1 MPMGDWSDAD
11 IGSSHIV
18 STTTG
23 QVSFD
28 PAELAPQDRFE
39 AWRHA
44 VNTAFVPLDDS
55 TADPR
60 SFHGDLTGL
69 ALGSLSVAGVG
80 GDAVTVRRSR
90 QTIAAGD
97 PGVFKFALQ
106 VQGSSLTRQDG
117 REALLSPGDLVIYD
131 TRRPYDLV
139 FGGAYR
145 MFVVQIAVEHLG
157 LSAEQARAVVAQRIP
172 GSAGLGA
179 LTSSLLGSLD
189 DQLQKG
195 EMAPDPRAASAVLQ
209 LVQATLLS
217 RFRPAAEVPTRDVVY
232 LEAVRHIDDHLGDPD
247 LGVGAVARALHVS
260 VRYLQGVFAQ
270 EGTTISEWI
279 RQRRL
284 ERCRMELGDPSQA
297 HRSISAVA
305 ARWGYPEAS
314 SFSRAFKHE
323 YGVSPGTFRREVAGG

>member
-1 MPMGDWSDAD
+1 M
-11 IGSSHIV
+11 

-23 QVSFD
+23 QLCFD
-28 PAELAPQDRFE
+28 PGPLAPQDRFE

-44 VNTAFVPLDDS
+44 VSTAFVPLDAS
-55 TADPR
+55 TEDPR
-60 SFHGDLTGL
+60 QFHGTLTGL

-90 QTIAAGD
+90 QAIAAGD

-117 REALLSPGDLVIYD
+117 REAMLSPGDLVIYD

-139 FGGAYR
+139 FGEPYR

-179 LTSSLLGSLD
+179 LTSSLLSSLD
-189 DQLQKG
+189 EQLQKG

-217 RFRPAAEVPTRDVVY
+217 RFRPASEVPTRDVVY
-232 LEAVRHIDDHLGDPD
+232 LEGVRHIDDHLGDPD
-247 LGVGAVARALHVS
+247 LGVSSVARALHVS

-279 RQRRL
+279 RRRRL
-284 ERCRMELGDPSQA
+284 QRCRMELGDPSQA
-297 HRSISAVA
+297 HRSVSAVA

-323 YGVSPGTFRREVAGG
+323 YGISPGAFRREVAGG

>member
-1 MPMGDWSDAD
+1 MSA
-11 IGSSHIV
+11 
-18 STTTG
+18 TTG

-28 PAELAPQDRFE
+28 AAELAPRDRFE

-44 VNTAFVPLDDS
+44 VNAAFVPLDAHTES
-55 TADPR
+55 PAE
-60 SFHGDLTGL
+60 FHGALTGL
-69 ALGSLSVAGVG
+69 ALGSLTVAGVG

-106 VQGSSLTRQDG
+106 VHGSSLTRQDG
-117 REALLSPGDLVIYD
+117 REAMLAPGDLVIYD

-139 FGGAYR
+139 FGGPYR
-145 MFVVQIAVEHLG
+145 MFVVQIPVEQVG

-189 DQLQKG
+189 GQLQKG
-195 EMAPDPRAASAVLQ
+195 EISPDPRAASAVLQ

-217 RFRPAAEVPTRDVVY
+217 RFRPAGEVPTRDVVY
-232 LEAVRHIDDHLGDPD
+232 LEAVRHIDDHLGDPE
-247 LGVGAVARALHVS
+247 LGVDAVARALHVS
-260 VRYLQGVFAQ
+260 LRYLQGVFAQ

-279 RQRRL
+279 RHRRL
-284 ERCRMELGDPSQA
+284 ERCRMELGDPAQA
-297 HRSISAVA
+297 HRSVSAVA
-305 ARWGYPEAS
+305 ARWGYPDAS
-314 SFSRAFKHE
+314 SFSRAFRHA
-323 YGVSPGTFRREVAGG
+323 YGVSPGAFRRQIIGG

>member
-1 MPMGDWSDAD
+1 MT
-11 IGSSHIV
+11 
-18 STTTG
+18 TTTG

-28 PAELAPQDRFE
+28 PDPLAPGERFE
-39 AWRHA
+39 AWHHA
-44 VNTAFVPLDDS
+44 VSTAFVPLDAS
-55 TADPR
+55 TEHP
-60 SFHGDLTGL
+60 SQFHGSLTGL

-90 QTIAAGD
+90 QAIAAGD

-139 FGGAYR
+139 FDGAYR

-157 LSAEQARAVVAQRIP
+157 LSAEQARDVVAQRIP

-217 RFRPAAEVPTRDVVY
+217 RFRPAADVPTRDVVY
-232 LEAVRHIDDHLGDPD
+232 LEAVKYIDDRLGDPG
-247 LGVGAVARALHVS
+247 LGVEAVARALHVS
-260 VRYLQGVFAQ
+260 MRYLQGVFAQ
-270 EGTTISEWI
+270 EGTTPSEWI
-279 RQRRL
+279 RRRRL
-284 ERCRMELGDPSQA
+284 ERCRLELGDPAHA
-297 HRSISAVA
+297 HRSVSAVA

-314 SFSRAFKHE
+314 SFSRAFKNA
-323 YGVSPGTFRREVAGG
+323 YGVSPGAFRRQIVGG

>member
-1 MPMGDWSDAD
+1 MM
-11 IGSSHIV
+11 
-18 STTTG
+18 TTG

-28 PAELAPQDRFE
+28 PDPLAPGERFE

-44 VNTAFVPLDDS
+44 VNTAFVPLDAR
-55 TADPR
+55 TEHPAQ
-60 SFHGDLTGL
+60 FHGSLTGL

-106 VQGSSLTRQDG
+106 VEGSSLTRQDG

-139 FGGAYR
+139 FDGAYR

-157 LSAEQARAVVAQRIP
+157 LSAEQAREVVAQRIP

-217 RFRPAAEVPTRDVVY
+217 RFRPTSDVPTRDVVY
-232 LEAVRHIDDHLGDPD
+232 LEAVRHIDDHLSDPG
-247 LGVGAVARALHVS
+247 LGVEAVARALHVS
-260 VRYLQGVFAQ
+260 LRYLQGVFAQ

-279 RQRRL
+279 RRRRL
-284 ERCRMELGDPSQA
+284 ERCRIELGDPAQSR
-297 HRSISAVA
+297 RSVSAVA
-305 ARWGYPEAS
+305 ARWGYPDAS

-323 YGVSPGTFRREVAGG
+323 YGVSPGEFRRQIIGG